1 MSSIIQ
7 SFFGYFTPQPR
18 GKYVIAYN
26 QHNERVILHFPDE
39 ENDVDK
45 FKKINERRK
54 KLEILS
60 LKCDKLVSF
69 FKKRRCEKVHR
80 ELEANMVKSA
90 NHLFVEFKS
99 IESEIKQSSISHLDL
114 SVLNT

>member
-1 MSSIIQ
+1 M
-7 SFFGYFTPQPR
+7 
-18 GKYVIAYN
+18 IAYN

-69 FKKRRCEKVHR
+69 FKKRRRENEHLNRKLIRLCEKVHR
-80 ELEANMVKSA
+80 ELEANVVKSA